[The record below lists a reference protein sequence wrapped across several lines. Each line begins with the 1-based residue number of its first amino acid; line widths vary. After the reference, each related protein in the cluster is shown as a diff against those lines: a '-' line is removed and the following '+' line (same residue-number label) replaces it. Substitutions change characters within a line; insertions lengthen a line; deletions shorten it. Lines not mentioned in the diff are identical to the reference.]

1 MTQRCI
7 DRQQAALTRLRNQQ
21 LIAPQFSTPEQVA
34 DWMGAIQAQ
43 DYSNF
48 RWAIGMRMQNPSLS
62 SVKQAFS
69 TGKVVRLHLLR
80 CTVQLIAATDLHWIS
95 NLCRERNL
103 RTIQSWPSYTKTEL
117 SEQYIAEAHVAL
129 TEILHGN
136 KSMTKAE
143 IAKAMGALRMPDDTA
158 HINQALL
165 RGEIEG
171 LLCSGKMEGR
181 FSTWA
186 LTAEHT
192 SHTTAN
198 CPNNPL
204 ASLARKYFQSHSPAS
219 FDDFHWWTGLTK
231 TKCRQ
236 AIEAIASELE
246 EIKVG
251 EQTMYVF
258 RSPYHDCLTTP
269 NHRLHL
275 LPPYDE
281 YLIGYKSRHIA
292 IEEKHSARAYNN
304 FGIFQPVVLCD
315 GKVVGN
321 WKTSLSKNASKIETD
336 IFANKRS
343 VGARL
348 LQKEASRLQSFLV
361 ETRQK

>member
-1 MTQRCI
+1 MTQLCI
-7 DRQQAALTRLRNQQ
+7 DQRQAALLRLRSQQ
-21 LIAPQFSTPEQVA
+21 LIAPQFNTPEQVT
-34 DWMGAIQAQ
+34 DWMGALQAQ
-43 DYSNF
+43 DYTNF
-48 RWAIGMRMQNPSLS
+48 RLAIGMRLQNPSLS

-69 TGKVVRLHLLR
+69 AGKVVRLHLLR
-80 CTVQLIAATDLHWIS
+80 CTEQLVTASDLHWMS
-95 NLCRERNL
+95 TLCRDRNL

-117 SEQYIAEAHVAL
+117 SEQYITEAHIAL

-143 IAKAMGALRMPDDTA
+143 IAKAMGALGLPADTT

-171 LLCSGKMEGR
+171 LLCSGKMDGR

-192 SHTTAN
+192 SHNNAN

-204 ASLARKYFQSHSPAS
+204 ATLARKYFQSHSPAS

-231 TKCRQ
+231 TQCRQ
-236 AIEAIASELE
+236 AIEAIATELE
-246 EIKVG
+246 EAKVG
-251 EQTMYVF
+251 EQTMYIF
-258 RSPYHDCLTTP
+258 RSPYHDCHTTP
-269 NHRLHL
+269 NHSLHL

-304 FGIFQPVVLCD
+304 FGIFQPVVLSD

-321 WKTSLSKNASKIETD
+321 WKISTSKKAAEIETD
-336 IFANKRS
+336 IFTNKRS

-348 LQKEASRLQSFLV
+348 LQNEASRLQSFLA
-361 ETRQK
+361 E